1 MNTEIQKIPQKV
13 NVTELDI
20 DGSLDTLVILMN
32 DNMKQLGDAVNALVD
47 KVNELV
53 DTVNAL

>member
-1 MNTEIQKIPQKV
+1 MNTEIQKIPKKV

-20 DGSLDTLVILMN
+20 DSSLDTLVILMN

-53 DTVNAL
+53 DTVNEL